1 MKKILFTCLFLVLI
15 TYSFLFPELTVNAAK
30 NGIQIWFNQI
40 LPALL
45 PFTILSTI
53 LIKSNFLK
61 SFKGNENMI
70 AIGLTMCCGF
80 VFGFPIG
87 AKLSADFYKQNLLT
101 EKQAT
106 LLAIATNNFSPMYV
120 CGFALPLI
128 FSSTDYNTITYILL
142 YLFPLFLVTCILIA
156 CFFRIPQGNQSVDSF
171 HTSVSSTEKLYA
183 NSSLENSPRKEL
195 LSLGKNPASPFHL
208 NMQVMDA
215 GIMSG
220 FESLIKICGY
230 IVLFSIITQILTNLW
245 QNPPAFWSFLLGN
258 MEITNGIQLLSQ
270 WHISEK
276 LKYILIVQFL
286 SLGGL
291 SGMAQTGSILA
302 NSGLSTYKYII
313 GKVILSLLLTLLSVM
328 YVFLF
333 V

>member
-1 MKKILFTCLFLVLI
+1 MKKILFTCLFLILI
-15 TYSFLFPELTVNAAK
+15 VYSFLFPELVVNAAK
-30 NGIQIWFNQI
+30 NGISIWFNQI

-45 PFTILSTI
+45 PFTILSSV

-61 SFKGNENMI
+61 TFKGNENLI
-70 AIGLTMCCGF
+70 ATGLTMCCGF

-87 AKLSADFYKQNLLT
+87 AKLSADFYSQNLLT

-128 FSSTDYNTITYILL
+128 FNSTDYNTITYILL
-142 YLFPLFLVTCILIA
+142 YLFPLFLVTCILIT
-156 CFFRIPQGNQSVDSF
+156 CFFRIPWHTQGNPILRTNLTATNMSS
-171 HTSVSSTEKLYA
+171 TKLVSSE
-183 NSSLENSPRKEL
+183 
-195 LSLGKNPASPFHL
+195 KNPASPFHL

-230 IVLFSIITQILTNLW
+230 IVLFAIFTQILTNLW
-245 QNPPAFWSFLLGN
+245 QNPPTFGVLILGN
-258 MEITNGIQLLSQ
+258 MEITNGIQFLSQ
-270 WHISEK
+270 WNISAK
-276 LKYILIVQFL
+276 MKYILIVQFL
-286 SLGGL
+286 SFGGI
-291 SGMAQTGSILA
+291 SGIAQTGSILT
-302 NSGLSTYKYII
+302 NSGLSLHKYII
-313 GKVILSLLLTLLSVM
+313 GKVILSLLLTLLSAT
-328 YVFLF
+328 YVFLL